1 MTHKNAK
8 YHDDEDYY
16 YMVKDEVTTTKYLI
30 HSQINAKG
38 FVEKP
43 DVVGAIFGQ
52 TEGLLSDSLDL
63 RELQKTG
70 RIGRIKVDMTNKSGR
85 TRGEVIIPSSLDRI
99 ETTILAASLE
109 TINRVGPCEATLRI
123 TKIEDVRA
131 VKRRTIV
138 ERAKELY
145 KNMMDEFTPESSR
158 MIDEVKD
165 SIRRPEIIE
174 YGEDNLPAGPNTP
187 TSDAILIVEGRS
199 DVLNLLK
206 YGIKN
211 TIAVEG
217 VNVPKTVVELT
228 KERTVT
234 AFLDG
239 DRGGDLILKELL
251 QIGDIDYVTRAPRG
265 LEVEYLDKD
274 QVIHA
279 LKNKTSVDKIT
290 NHANY
295 NHNNHNFHTKTNSK
309 PYDNKFNKD
318 YNKSRNHNQKQSDQH
333 FQETKLSVEYNQIKN
348 QNNKFKEEM
357 QIENNDADVKKDLNE
372 TFIEEINKNNQE
384 ESPDN
389 DLNLQK
395 DIEKSEEVSFTQ
407 KQEDDTKQT
416 KQNKC
421 LKILDDVSSTG
432 KGKLLDANFN
442 IIKEVKVETIYNEIK
457 TSTDNISIVIFDGII
472 SQRLVDLS
480 KEKNIECLVAI
491 KMSEVVKKPETIK
504 IITK

>member
-16 YMVKDEVTTTKYLI
+16 YMVKDEITTTKYLI

-70 RIGRIKVDMTNKSGR
+70 RIGRIKVDMTNKSGK
-85 TRGEVIIPSSLDRI
+85 TRGEIVIPSSLDRI

-109 TINRVGPCEATLRI
+109 TINRVGPCEASLRV
-123 TKIEDVRA
+123 TSIEDVRA

-145 KNMMDEFTPESSR
+145 KNMMEEFTPESSR
-158 MIDEVKD
+158 MIDEVKE
-165 SIRRPEIIE
+165 SIKVPEIIE

-217 VNVPKTVVELT
+217 VNVPKTVAELT

-265 LEVEYLDKD
+265 QEVEYLNKD
-274 QVIHA
+274 QVIYA

-290 NHANY
+290 QHANY
-295 NHNNHNFHTKTNSK
+295 NHNQHNYHKSTKRNDVKEDEVADKKLVQNEDKKGNGTNS
-309 PYDNKFNKD
+309 DSTAQLKD
-318 YNKSRNHNQKQSDQH
+318 QLEKEIKQTQQDKVLNTVRVEKEVVEEKT
-333 FQETKLSVEYNQIKN
+333 ETKPIK
-348 QNNKFKEEM
+348 
-357 QIENNDADVKKDLNE
+357 
-372 TFIEEINKNNQE
+372 
-384 ESPDN
+384 
-389 DLNLQK
+389 
-395 DIEKSEEVSFTQ
+395 
-407 KQEDDTKQT
+407 
-416 KQNKC
+416 KQNKY
-421 LKILDDVSSTG
+421 LTLLDEIKGTG
-432 KGKLLDANFN
+432 KSNLFDEEFN
-442 IIKEVKVETIYNEIK
+442 VIKEVKVENLFNEIK
-457 TSTDNISIVIFDGII
+457 NSDNKIKTVVFDGII
-472 SQRLVDLS
+472 SQRLVDLA
-480 KEKNIECLVAI
+480 KEKNIECLVAV